1 MSKKPIKLTI
11 PQLHL
16 LKLIRDTP
24 NRYVAANYPP
34 LKPLLRHDF
43 VSKVTGRYSD
53 GYELTEAGIQHLK
66 SLEPHETR

>member
-1 MSKKPIKLTI
+1 MSKKPIKLTA

-24 NRYVAANYPP
+24 SRYVAANYPP

-43 VSKVTGRYSD
+43 VSKNTGRYKE
-53 GYELTEAGIQHLK
+53 GYTLTEAGKQHLE
-66 SLEPHETR
+66 SLEPT